1 MNVDRT
7 ISAVILVFI
16 IMGVI
21 GVFYLVLNPIPSE
34 KFTEFYVLDVNGK
47 AINYPSNMS
56 VGEKSNLT
64 VVVVNREYAKSSYQI
79 QIMQDNQLLKKE
91 NITLDNGAR
100 KEIPFE
106 FTAGPAGKNKLE
118 FNLYKLPDTRNTYR
132 YLYLQVN
139 VA

>member
-16 IMGVI
+16 IMGAI

-91 NITLDNGAR
+91 VKCDD
-100 KEIPFE
+100 P
-106 FTAGPAGKNKLE
+106 
-118 FNLYKLPDTRNTYR
+118 
-132 YLYLQVN
+132 
-139 VA
+139 

>member
-1 MNVDRT
+1 MNIDRT

-16 IMGVI
+16 IIGVI

-47 AINYPSNMS
+47 AIDYPSNMS

-91 NITLDNGAR
+91 NISLDNGAR

-106 FTAGPAGKNKLE
+106 FTAGPAGENKLE
-118 FNLYKLPDTRNTYR
+118 FKLYKLPDTRNTYR

>member
-16 IMGVI
+16 IMGAI

-118 FNLYKLPDTRNTYR
+118 FKLYKLPDTRNTYR
-132 YLYLQVN
+132 YLYLQVD

>member
-1 MNVDRT
+1 
-7 ISAVILVFI
+7 
-16 IMGVI
+16 MGVI

-106 FTAGPAGKNKLE
+106 FTAGPASKNKLE
-118 FNLYKLPDTRNTYR
+118 FKLYKLPDTRNTYR
-132 YLYLQVN
+132 YLYLQVD

>member
-118 FNLYKLPDTRNTYR
+118 FKLYKLPDTRNTYR
-132 YLYLQVN
+132 YLYLQVD

>member
-7 ISAVILVFI
+7 ISAVILIFI
-16 IMGVI
+16 IIGVI
-21 GVFYLVLNPIPSE
+21 GVVYLVLNPIPSE

-64 VVVVNREYAKSSYQI
+64 LVVVNREYSKSSYQI
-79 QIMQDNQLLKKE
+79 QITQDEQLLKKE

-118 FNLYKLPDTRNTYR
+118 FKLYKLPDTSNTYR

>member
-7 ISAVILVFI
+7 ISAVILIFI
-16 IMGVI
+16 IIGVI
-21 GVFYLVLNPIPSE
+21 GVVYLVLNPIPSE

-47 AINYPSNMS
+47 AIDYPSNMS

-64 VVVVNREYAKSSYQI
+64 LVVVNREYSKSSYQI
-79 QIMQDNQLLKKE
+79 QITQDEQLLKKE

-118 FNLYKLPDTRNTYR
+118 FKLYKLPDTSNTYR

>member
-16 IMGVI
+16 IMGAI

-118 FNLYKLPDTRNTYR
+118 LKLYKLPDTRNTYR
-132 YLYLQVN
+132 YLYLQVD

>member
-1 MNVDRT
+1 
-7 ISAVILVFI
+7 
-16 IMGVI
+16 MGAI

-118 FNLYKLPDTRNTYR
+118 FKLYKLPDTRNTYR
-132 YLYLQVN
+132 YLYLQVD